1 VIRASALA
9 SVGGEHSAAAD
20 HNATLTPDALCEL
33 YASRVFQFA
42 TMAAGSDAE
51 AEDIA
56 QSALERALRAL
67 PRFDPNKGRLEAW
80 LWRIVVNVARD
91 AGRTATRRR
100 LLFERLVHF
109 RGPVSAVPDDI
120 PDGIENVELLAAV
133 RALTPMQRSVIALR
147 YGADLEFSDVGK
159 ALGVS
164 RTAAAVTGHRALKSL
179 RRKLLED
186 HR

>member
-1 VIRASALA
+1 MIRASTLA
-9 SVGGEHSAAAD
+9 SVAAEHSAPAEQA
-20 HNATLTPDALCEL
+20 ATLTPDALCEL

-42 TMAAGSDAE
+42 TMTAGTDAE

-67 PRFDPNKGRLEAW
+67 PRFDPNKGQIEAW

-109 RGPVSAVPDDI
+109 RAGADAAQDDI
-120 PDGIENVELLAAV
+120 PLGIENAELLAAV
-133 RALTPMQRSVIALR
+133 RTLTPLQRSVIALR
-147 YGADLEFSDVGK
+147 YGADLEFADVAK

-179 RRKLLED
+179 RRTLLEE
-186 HR
+186 HP